1 MMARSVADLQSPV
14 VPQADRG
21 QADRQ
26 ADRAQTD
33 RAPNWSSA
41 SDVMWR
47 LH

>member
-21 QADRQ
+21 QADR
-26 ADRAQTD
+26 AQTD